1 MVLGY
6 TRRVDT
12 GSLPQRGGGHRGF
25 ERYRPRGRLCL
36 RPRGLEARPRRARAG
51 PLQTLAEEI
60 EGMGAPAI
68 AVPTDVRDEE
78 AVESLQHSGV
88 TSASP
93 RCGGA

>member
-1 MVLGY
+1 
-6 TRRVDT
+6 
-12 GSLPQRGGGHRGF
+12 
-25 ERYRPRGRLCL
+25 
-36 RPRGLEARPRRARAG
+36 
-51 PLQTLAEEI
+51 
-60 EGMGAPAI
+60 MGAPAI